1 MKISCNKFYSTIECC
16 FQYSC
21 QASIFCLPS
30 VVIIISLTYMYIL
43 VIYQPAKIAFNC
55 QSDQVQCIMNPSCQ
69 LGQATTRNAD
79 RTNPITVSKY
89 PAEEVVNSFS
99 PEKVPKMHT
108 IHQLIE
114 FLDWNMR
121 CWPQAQH
128 FWTEDLSNTIAESY

>member
-79 RTNPITVSKY
+79 RKKPNNRLQVSSRRSNKLILTG
-89 PAEEVVNSFS
+89 
-99 PEKVPKMHT
+99 KVPKMHT
-108 IHQLIE
+108 IYQLIE
-114 FLDWNMR
+114 FLDWNTR
-121 CWPQAQH
+121 C
-128 FWTEDLSNTIAESY
+128 